1 MTLRGS
7 TAIVGIGETAHKR
20 SWPNKS
26 ALGLAA
32 EATAEAIADAGLR
45 REDIDGLITI
55 SMSYLPQRVAEYV
68 GIRPTAFAAGVGMNG
83 ATSGAAVTIAAGLL
97 AGGVCKYLLFVNGNA
112 RDPENPGS
120 MANAP
125 GENAGPGRPD
135 FISEFVAPYGPAI
148 AANTN
153 YALLY
158 TRHMYKYG
166 TKPEQLARISVNQ
179 RFNAAKNPLAALR
192 DPITVDDVLNSRYV
206 NYPLHLL
213 ECVMPSA
220 GGIAFIMTTA
230 ERAKT
235 LRRPPVYVLGCGVA
249 QGYDNS
255 WLTPDL
261 CQTATAFSAPAAY
274 SMSGY
279 GPKDM
284 QFAEFYDCYTILHAC
299 TIEDAG
305 LCPKGEVGA
314 FFENTDTT
322 YKGSFPINTDGG
334 QLSAGQLIAGSSGTQ
349 HVTEAVR
356 QVRGM
361 AGERQV
367 TKHDLCLVN
376 VNGGSPSQES
386 TLVLGSANAL

>member
-1 MTLRGS
+1 LNIRGS
-7 TAIVGIGETAHKR
+7 AAIVGIGETIHRR
-20 SWPNKS
+20 SWPNRS
-26 ALGLAA
+26 SLGLAA
-32 EATAEAIADAGLR
+32 EAAAEAIKDAGLR
-45 REDIDGLITI
+45 REDIDGLITV
-55 SMSYLPQRVAEYV
+55 SSSFLPQRVAEYI
-68 GIRPTAFAAGVGMNG
+68 GIRPTSFASAVGMNG
-83 ATSGAAVTIAAGLL
+83 ATSGAALTIAASLVT
-97 AGGVCKYLLFVNGNA
+97 AGIANYILFVNGNA
-112 RDPENPGS
+112 RDPENPES
-120 MANAP
+120 FAP
-125 GENAGPGRPD
+125 LQTRPD
-135 FISEFVAPYGPAI
+135 FASEFIAPYGPAV

-158 TRHMYKYG
+158 SRHMHEYG

-220 GGIAFIMTTA
+220 GGIAFLVCSA
-230 ERAKT
+230 ERART
-235 LRRPPVYVLGCGVA
+235 LRRPPVYLLGAGVS

-255 WLTPDL
+255 WLTPEF

-274 SMSGY
+274 RMSGY
-279 GPKDM
+279 GPKDF

-299 TIEDAG
+299 CLEDAG
-305 LCPKGEVGA
+305 IIPKGEAGN
-314 FFENTDTT
+314 FFESTDTT
-322 YKGSFPINTDGG
+322 YKGTFPINTDGG

-349 HVTEAVR
+349 HVVEAVR
-356 QVRGM
+356 QIRGT

-367 TKHDLCLVN
+367 ARHDLCVVN

>member
-7 TAIVGIGETAHKR
+7 AAIVGIGETVHKR
-20 SWPNKS
+20 SWPNRT

-32 EATAEAIADAGLR
+32 EAAAEAIADAGLR
-45 REDIDGLITI
+45 REDIDGMLTI
-55 SMSYLPQRVAEYV
+55 STSFLPQRVAEYT
-68 GIRPTAFAAGVGMNG
+68 GIRPTAFAAAIGMNG
-83 ATSGAAVTIAAGLL
+83 ATSGAALTIAASLL
-97 AGGVCKYLLFVNGNA
+97 QAGVCNYILFVNGNA

-120 MANAP
+120 FSP
-125 GENAGPGRPD
+125 LPGRPD
-135 FISEFVAPYGPAI
+135 FASEFLAPYGPAVG
-148 AANTN
+148 ANTN

-158 TRHMYKYG
+158 SRHMYKYG
-166 TKPEQLARISVNQ
+166 TKPEQMARIAVNQ

-206 NYPLHLL
+206 NEPLHLL

-220 GGIAFIMTTA
+220 GGIAYIVTTA
-230 ERAKT
+230 ERART
-235 LRRPPVYVLGCGVA
+235 LRKPPVYLLGAGVS

-255 WLTPDL
+255 WLTPDV

-274 SMSGY
+274 RMAGY

-299 TIEDAG
+299 CIEDAG
-305 LCPKGEVGA
+305 FCPKGEAGN
-314 FFENTDTT
+314 FFESTDTT

-334 QLSAGQLIAGSSGTQ
+334 QLSAGQLIAGSSGCQ

-356 QVRGM
+356 QIRGE

-367 TKHDLCLVN
+367 AKHDLCAVN

-386 TLVLGSANAL
+386 TLVLGSAAAL